1 MSYNC
6 KGIQQKHKRL
16 RIFNYIH
23 DKNNIGFTFLQETHS
38 TPDCESVWKKEWGG
52 HIYFSHGCSNST
64 GAAICISK
72 NLNYNL
78 VKVSSDTSGR
88 ILILEI
94 VFNGQKYLLINLYNN
109 NDESTQLLTLDIL
122 ENLLDGH
129 DIDGDCFP
137 IFGGDF
143 NMIHDV
149 LLDASGGTPSLKKRS
164 LAKIIHVTD
173 KLDVCDIFRVRF
185 PNSKRFTFRQKTP
198 LRQRRLDYIFVSNN
212 IQEYVTNIDILPS
225 FLSDHSPVL
234 VKIDTLSNMRRGNYA
249 WKFNSSLLSDPL
261 FIATQTDNIISTINS
276 FDHNFD
282 PHIKWELLKYEM
294 RKSCISFAKNKNRA
308 NNILKNHHE
317 NICKKYESTDDKP
330 DETTY
335 VASKLFLDNLIDHRT
350 HAAMLRSKCQ
360 WHEHGEKSSK
370 FFLNLEKKNS
380 VNNTIKKLL
389 IDNNSDG
396 TEIVD
401 PNSILDNLHGFYSN
415 LFQRKSTKTLA
426 ECDNFL
432 ENIDVP
438 KISAQ
443 QKLSCEQ
450 DISIDELKD
459 SLFSMHKKKT
469 PGNDGLSSEFYIEFW
484 DLLKG
489 TFFDSVK
496 YSFQVGFLSTS
507 QRQAIIKLIEK
518 KDKDKRFI
526 SNWRP
531 ISLLNVDTKI
541 VSKCLAFRLVPVLPS
556 IISSDQTAY
565 VKNRFIGESIRLI
578 SDILELSNSKNL
590 DGFIL
595 TADLE
600 KAFDS
605 IDHTFLM
612 SCLKKFGFGPK
623 FLQWVEIL
631 LSKNESCVMNG
642 GTTTKYFALDRG
654 ARQGDPIAAYFFIIV
669 LEIFFIMIR
678 SNNNINHMKILDFSY
693 VLTAYADDT
702 TFFVADSNSIVE
714 IYNTFSI
721 FSNFSGL
728 KLNNAKCE
736 ICGIGA
742 KKGDKTAL
750 CGFRNVDLTTD
761 SIKVLGVHFSYND
774 AICLQNNFIAVVK
787 KIEKVLQ
794 VWNMRPL
801 TLSGKIIIFKSLA
814 ISKIVYI
821 SYLSNVPNAILD
833 LLENIHKKFIW
844 NNKRPKIKH
853 SALINDY
860 CDGGLKDIDIRSK
873 IKALQLSWLKRLY
886 DSNDHPWKLI
896 PMYYFSKL
904 SSCSSSIFYPNFDVD
919 IVALNILP
927 AFYKNLA
934 TYWLHFSHAEPIV
947 PSSVLS
953 ESIWNNRFIKID
965 SKPIKPSLF
974 GVSCHI
980 FVKDLLDENGN
991 FTSWYNFSSNF
1002 NIDRNRIF
1010 QWFQLRSS
1018 IPNKWLR
1025 LVRNNTPPNII
1036 CELKPHINIMRR
1048 MCSVDKLDSASI
1060 YNLLLKDISKPPT
1073 SQSFFNTKFDISHLW
1088 KTIYLLP
1095 RNTTIDSYT
1104 RVFQYKIL
1112 NNILFLNNKLY
1123 HLNLVDTPLCS
1134 LCGIANES
1142 AEHLFYECTVT
1153 QDLWKSL
1160 QFRLNSHLSLKD
1172 LTLQSAV
1179 FGFLDEPEDVI
1190 NTTNHILLIFKTF
1203 LYKYRNRNTSP
1214 TFLFACIK
1222 NVATIEGLLCTSD
1235 NHRQRHNLKWG
1246 NILNLL

>member
-1 MSYNC
+1 M
-6 KGIQQKHKRL
+6 
-16 RIFNYIH
+16 
-23 DKNNIGFTFLQETHS
+23 
-38 TPDCESVWKKEWGG
+38 GG

-64 GAAICISK
+64 GAAIFISK
-72 NLNYNL
+72 NLNYDL
-78 VKVSSDTSGR
+78 IKFSSDTSGR
-88 ILILEI
+88 IVILEI
-94 VFNGQKYLLINLYNN
+94 VFSGQKYLLVNLYNN
-109 NDESTQLLTLDIL
+109 NDESHQLDTLDIL

-129 DIDGDCFP
+129 DLDGDCFP
-137 IFGGDF
+137 IWGGDF
-143 NMIHDV
+143 NVIHDA
-149 LLDASGGTPSLKKRS
+149 LLDASGGRPSLKKRS
-164 LAKIIHVTD
+164 LAKIIHVSD

-185 PNSKRFTFRQKTP
+185 PNLKRFTFRQKTP
-198 LRQRRLDYIFVSNN
+198 LRQRRLDYIFVSNSM
-212 IQEYVTNIDILPS
+212 QEFVTNIDILPS
-225 FLSDHSPVL
+225 FLSDHSPVFI
-234 VKIDTLSNMRRGNYA
+234 KIDTLKNTRRGNYG
-249 WKFNSSLLSDPL
+249 WKFNTSLLCDPN

-276 FDHNFD
+276 FDQDFD

-294 RKSCISFAKNKNRA
+294 RKFCISFSKEKNRA
-308 NNILKNHHE
+308 NNFLKKHHE
-317 NICKKYESTDDKP
+317 DICKKYESTDDKP
-330 DETTY
+330 ADNTY
-335 VASKLFLDNLIDHRT
+335 FASKLFLENLIDQRT
-350 HAAMLRSKCQ
+350 HAAILRSKCQ

-380 VNNTIKKLL
+380 VSNTIKKLL
-389 IDNNSDG
+389 PDNNSDG
-396 TEIVD
+396 SEIVD

-415 LFQRKSTKTLA
+415 LFQRKSSKTPA
-426 ECDNFL
+426 ECDHFL
-432 ENIDVP
+432 ADINVP
-438 KISAQ
+438 KISVQ
-443 QKLSCEQ
+443 QKFSCEQ

-459 SLFSMHKKKT
+459 SLLSMHKRKT

-541 VSKCLAFRLVPVLPS
+541 ISKCLAFRLVPILPS

-590 DGFIL
+590 SGYIL

-623 FLQWVEIL
+623 FLQWVKIL

-642 GTTTKYFALDRG
+642 GTTTKYFALNRG

-678 SNNNINHMKILDFSY
+678 SNDKINHMKIFDFSY
-693 VLTAYADDT
+693 ILAAYADDT

-721 FSNFSGL
+721 FSTFSGL
-728 KLNNAKCE
+728 KLNNSKCE
-736 ICGIGA
+736 ICGIGV

-761 SIKVLGVHFSYND
+761 SIKVLGVYFSYND
-774 AICLQNNFIAVVK
+774 LVCLEKIFIVVVK
-787 KIEKVLQ
+787 KIEKVLR
-794 VWNMRPL
+794 VWNMRNL
-801 TLSGKIIIFKSLA
+801 TLAGKIIVFKSLA

-821 SYLSNVPNAILD
+821 SYLSHVPNAIMD
-833 LLENIHKKFIW
+833 HLENAHKKFIW

-873 IKALQLSWLKRLY
+873 IIALHLSWLKRLY
-886 DSNDHPWKLI
+886 DPNDHPWKLI
-896 PMYYFSKL
+896 PKYYFSKL
-904 SSCSSSIFYPNFDVD
+904 SLCSSSIFYPNFDVD
-919 IVALNILP
+919 VEVLNNLP
-927 AFYKNLA
+927 TFYKNIA
-934 TYWLHFSHAEPIV
+934 TYWLSFSRAEPIV

-953 ESIWNNRFIKID
+953 ESIWNNHFIQID
-965 SKPIKPSLF
+965 SKPLKPSLF

-980 FVKDLLDENGN
+980 FVKDLLDENGD
-991 FTSWYNFSSNF
+991 FTSWNTFSSNF
-1002 NIDRNRIF
+1002 NIDQNKFF
-1010 QWFQLRSS
+1010 QWFQLRSC
-1018 IPNKWLR
+1018 IPNNWLR
-1025 LVRNNTPPNII
+1025 LVKGIPVPGII
-1036 CELKPHINIMRR
+1036 CDFKPHINIRSR
-1048 MCSVDKLDSASI
+1048 ICSIGKLDSASI
-1060 YNLLLKDISKPPT
+1060 YKLLLNNISKPPT
-1073 SQSFFNTKFDISHLW
+1073 SQSFFNGKFDISHLW

-1095 RNTTIDSYT
+1095 RFTTVDSYT

-1112 NNILFLNNKLY
+1112 NNILFLNDKLY
-1123 HLNLVDTPLCS
+1123 LLNLVDNPFCS
-1134 LCGIANES
+1134 LCGLAKENVK
-1142 AEHLFYECTVT
+1142 HLFYECSIT
-1153 QDLWKSL
+1153 QSLWKSL
-1160 QFRLNSHLSLKD
+1160 QSRLINHLVLKD

-1179 FGFLDEPEDVI
+1179 FGFLNEPEDSFT
-1190 NTTNHILLIFKTF
+1190 TTNHILLIFKIF
-1203 LYKYRNRNTSP
+1203 LYKYRNRDTSP

-1222 NVATIEGLLCTSD
+1222 NVATIEGHMCISD
-1235 NHRQRHNLKWG
+1235 KDRQRHNRKWG
-1246 NILNLL
+1246 NIVNLF